1 MIQDLRYALQLMRK
15 SPGFTAVAALTL
27 AVGIGA
33 TTAIFS
39 IVNAALLRPLP
50 YRDPSR
56 LIMADRNVRQGGLAV
71 FFPRYRDFEEYQRR
85 ATTFEFLETATWA
98 TGPTT
103 MTGRGAA
110 LGVMAF
116 PVSLSFFDM
125 LGVKAAMGRTFLPD
139 DKNRGCSVV
148 LAHPFWA
155 GKLGG
160 DAKIVGQSLALNGQ
174 SCTVLG
180 AMPQRFA
187 FYPPATEIWQ
197 LVDTPPFVAGI
208 FGRLKQGVT
217 RRQAQAELESIYRG
231 LHASDDWKDLAPTVS
246 DMLQFR
252 WTRPS

>member
-1 MIQDLRYALQLMRK
+1 
-15 SPGFTAVAALTL
+15 
-27 AVGIGA
+27 
-33 TTAIFS
+33 
-39 IVNAALLRPLP
+39 
-50 YRDPSR
+50 
-56 LIMADRNVRQGGLAV
+56 
-71 FFPRYRDFEEYQRR
+71 
-85 ATTFEFLETATWA
+85 
-98 TGPTT
+98 
-103 MTGRGAA
+103 
-110 LGVMAF
+110 
-116 PVSLSFFDM
+116 
-125 LGVKAAMGRTFLPD
+125 MGRTFLPD
-139 DKNRGCSVV
+139 DKNRSCLVV

-197 LVDTPPFVAGI
+197 LVDTPPFVVGI